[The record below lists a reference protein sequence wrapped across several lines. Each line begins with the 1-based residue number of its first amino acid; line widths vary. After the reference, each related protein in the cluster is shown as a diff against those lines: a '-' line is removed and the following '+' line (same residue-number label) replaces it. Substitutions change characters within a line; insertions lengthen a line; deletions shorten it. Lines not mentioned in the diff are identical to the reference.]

1 MDIVLKYFTKG
12 TLEIGASAQNDIR
25 QYLSRPLAECFFRVG
40 KTTIS
45 EQPITQKGWSG
56 ENGSGRDQR
65 LAANVIWTADILS
78 RTSKGYIV
86 YGI

>member
-40 KTTIS
+40 KTNHKKVCP
-45 EQPITQKGWSG
+45 EEGNKP
-56 ENGSGRDQR
+56 E
-65 LAANVIWTADILS
+65 
-78 RTSKGYIV
+78 IV
-86 YGI
+86 LCYN

>member
-56 ENGSGRDQR
+56 ENGSGRDQ
-65 LAANVIWTADILS
+65 NHKKVCPEEGN
-78 RTSKGYIV
+78 KPEIV
-86 YGI
+86 LCYN